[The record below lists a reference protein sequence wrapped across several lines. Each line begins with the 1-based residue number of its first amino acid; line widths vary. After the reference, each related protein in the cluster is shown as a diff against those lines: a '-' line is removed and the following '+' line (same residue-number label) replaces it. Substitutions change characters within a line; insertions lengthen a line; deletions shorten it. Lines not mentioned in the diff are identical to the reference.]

1 MLLKLPEQSLRLTTP
16 FLLFLGFTPEQT
28 EQPHQTIYLQKNLT
42 MMKIIKLIIKSAL
55 KTIQIIIQRKYSAGR
70 EFPTLTVRSEA
81 AAVHTF
87 IASKNDDRIIMQPI
101 RIASELPRKM
111 KKWNQLK
118 CSKCRTNHPTY
129 SFSVA
134 YSSYPSSRSTSP
146 DMATVSHLRSYDT
159 FIEIG
164 RNLKEQFKCPVF
176 LQAVLAL
183 ELT

>member
-16 FLLFLGFTPEQT
+16 FLLFLEFTPEQT

-118 CSKCRTNHPTY
+118 CSNC
-129 SFSVA
+129 
-134 YSSYPSSRSTSP
+134 
-146 DMATVSHLRSYDT
+146 
-159 FIEIG
+159 
-164 RNLKEQFKCPVF
+164 
-176 LQAVLAL
+176 
-183 ELT
+183 